1 MADIR
6 TTSRSSGALSDKHPI
21 HFLLMIKPRRM
32 KYPLALVSGV
42 FFWMPVTYALL
53 PIFPYSGPVLFT
65 AVLIATCALSVAG
78 ILLILFS
85 GEFVKPVQRHLVVP
99 LILDL
104 LVVLMSGVLLALIG
118 GSIPRGIPES
128 CWAGWAAGILLLAPC
143 SMAVFYVI
151 PADQR
156 VRSVSIALTAIMCVP
171 ATIAMFI
178 LVRDF
183 PHGMFESAL
192 GMMAIY
198 WIACM
203 PVIGVCY
210 LAMAWDAKDG

>member
-1 MADIR
+1 
-6 TTSRSSGALSDKHPI
+6 
-21 HFLLMIKPRRM
+21 M
-32 KYPLALVSGV
+32 KYSLVLASAV

-53 PIFPYSGPVLFT
+53 LVFPYSGPVLFT
-65 AVLIATCALSVAG
+65 AVLIATCALSIAG
-78 ILLILFS
+78 ILLILLS
-85 GEFVKPVQRHLVVP
+85 GKFTKPVQRYLVVP

-104 LVVLMSGVLLALIG
+104 LAVLMSGVFLVIIG

-128 CWAGWAAGILLLAPC
+128 CWACWAAGILLLAPC
-143 SMAVFYVI
+143 SMAVFHAI
-151 PADQR
+151 PADSR
-156 VRSVSIALTAIMCVP
+156 VRFVSIALTAIMCVP
-171 ATIAMFI
+171 AITAMVI

-198 WIACM
+198 WIVCM

-210 LAMAWDAKDG
+210 LAMAWNAKDR

>member
-1 MADIR
+1 MEK
-6 TTSRSSGALSDKHPI
+6 SHL
-21 HFLLMIKPRRM
+21 M
-32 KYPLALVSGV
+32 KYPLALASAV

-53 PIFPYSGPVLFT
+53 LVFPYSGPTLFT
-65 AVLIATCALSVAG
+65 TVLIATCALSIAG
-78 ILLILFS
+78 ILLILLSEKFT
-85 GEFVKPVQRHLVVP
+85 KPVQRYFIVQ

-104 LVVLMSGVLLALIG
+104 LAVLMSGVLLALIG

-156 VRSVSIALTAIMCVP
+156 VRSVSIALTAIMCAP
-171 ATIAMFI
+171 ATIAMVI

>member
-1 MADIR
+1 
-6 TTSRSSGALSDKHPI
+6 
-21 HFLLMIKPRRM
+21 M
-32 KYPLALVSGV
+32 KYPLALASAV
-42 FFWMPVTYALL
+42 FFWMPVTYVLL
-53 PIFPYSGPVLFT
+53 LVFPYSGPVLFT
-65 AVLIATCALSVAG
+65 VVLIATCALSLAG
-78 ILLILFS
+78 GIRLILS
-85 GEFVKPVQRHLVVP
+85 GKFTKPVRWYLVVP

-104 LVVLMSGVLLALIG
+104 LAILMLGVFLVLIG
-118 GSIPRGIPES
+118 ESIPRGIPES
-128 CWAGWAAGILLLAPC
+128 CWASWAAGILLLAPC
-143 SMAVFYVI
+143 SMAVFYAI

-171 ATIAMFI
+171 ATTAMAI

-203 PVIGVCY
+203 PVIGACY
-210 LAMAWDAKDG
+210 LAMAWNAKDE

>member
-1 MADIR
+1 MGK
-6 TTSRSSGALSDKHPI
+6 SHL
-21 HFLLMIKPRRM
+21 M
-32 KYPLALVSGV
+32 KYSLALASAV

-53 PIFPYSGPVLFT
+53 LIYPYSGPVLFT
-65 AVLIATCALSVAG
+65 AVLIATCTLSIAG
-78 ILLILFS
+78 MLLTLLS
-85 GEFVKPVQRHLVVP
+85 GKFMKPVQRYLVVP

-104 LVVLMSGVLLALIG
+104 LAVLMLGVFLVLIG

-128 CWAGWAAGILLLAPC
+128 YWASWAAGTLLLAPC
-143 SMAVFYVI
+143 SMAVFYAI

-156 VRSVSIALTAIMCVP
+156 VKSVSIALTAIMCVP
-171 ATIAMFI
+171 ATTAMVI

-198 WIACM
+198 WIVCM

-210 LAMAWDAKDG
+210 LAMAWNAKDG